1 MQMFFSGLSL
11 NKLLIFTI
19 AIVMYM
25 TFISVSSLKSLHVKV
40 DEQPAIRIVDHG
52 ISPGYQQQAFRT
64 NTEPPKYDPP
74 ALEGDPTLSVLHGLP
89 AEPAA
94 ETNTPPLPEDVD
106 LGKVMDTAGAA
117 STITVPTSATTPSV
131 ATYGAVTQGEA
142 DNALS
147 WTLPNSLVG
156 GTTNIGMWESGLDSC
171 DETGGDLQFVRH
183 EMRYENRITICDD
196 GPTVVEC
203 LLDSKDGIPTK
214 GKGKRAPKGLDP
226 IVRFCFARNLF
237 PPALEDRSSCPSNEP
252 RERDGCHWTM
262 YCRPSGYW
270 KEQGGGMDAPMFRGL
285 GNAFN
290 WMATGTL
297 RREDPENAPPFPN
310 NEGALVE
317 SEPILHYIAFGD
329 CGGEFAIFKNR
340 N

>member
-1 MQMFFSGLSL
+1 
-11 NKLLIFTI
+11 
-19 AIVMYM
+19 M
-25 TFISVSSLKSLHVKV
+25 TLVSVFSLKSLHVNV
-40 DEQPAIRIVDHG
+40 NEQPPIVEDLG
-52 ISPGYQQQAFRT
+52 MPVGQQQHYFLTDTEAQT
-64 NTEPPKYDPP
+64 NDRPLQTGEHFPFLS
-74 ALEGDPTLSVLHGLP
+74 LELSGQPQNSINVP
-89 AEPAA
+89 
-94 ETNTPPLPEDVD
+94 DVPMSTD
-106 LGKVMDTAGAA
+106 DAQILSMTSTASPV
-117 STITVPTSATTPSV
+117 STVKSSV
-131 ATYGAVTQGEA
+131 ATYSAVTQEEA
-142 DNALS
+142 DNALT

-156 GTTNIGMWESGLDSC
+156 GTTNIGMWENRLDSC

-226 IVRFCFARNLF
+226 IVRFCFAKNLF
-237 PPALEDRSSCPSNEP
+237 PPALEDRSNCPSNEP

-270 KEQGGGMDAPMFRGL
+270 KEQGGGVDAPMFRGM

-297 RREDPENAPPFPN
+297 RREDPENAPSPF
-310 NEGALVE
+310 NEGTPTE

-329 CGGEFAIFKNR
+329 CGGET
-340 N
+340 